1 MRTRDVIFI
10 KKQVFIAII
19 LLFKN
24 SNNKRTEAPTQIG
37 ALESSDNIGFY
48 VSHQNFLG
56 LIRKLTPSSEP
67 VADFIF
73 KIVRSL
79 DGDTSS
85 NSISFESSNF
95 PGQYLR
101 HKDFWL
107 RLDGNDSSNLF
118 QLDSSF
124 TVKKALNGGNGVSFK
139 SANYPDRYI
148 RVQTDNGLWIDKD
161 DGTDERFKDNVTF
174 KYHKFLDL

>member
-1 MRTRDVIFI
+1 MKYFPLYIVFFFACIFPLVAQI
-10 KKQVFIAII
+10 ESQQ
-19 LLFKN
+19 
-24 SNNKRTEAPTQIG
+24 APTQIG

-48 VSHQNFLG
+48 
-56 LIRKLTPSSEP
+56 
-67 VADFIF
+67 
-73 KIVRSL
+73 IVRSL